1 MDKELEVPCS
11 LTTLV
16 AEELDSADIDYE
28 ITTLYDVAIFT
39 IDEENL
45 QEAEELLRGV
55 FNG

>member
-1 MDKELEVPCS
+1 MDKELEVPSS
-11 LTTLV
+11 LTSLV